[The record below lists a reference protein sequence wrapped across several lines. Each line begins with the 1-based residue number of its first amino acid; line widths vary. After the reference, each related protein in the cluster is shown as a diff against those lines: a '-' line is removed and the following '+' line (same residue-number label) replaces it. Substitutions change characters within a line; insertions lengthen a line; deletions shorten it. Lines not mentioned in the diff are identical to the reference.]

1 MVVFS
6 NWLPQPADRML
17 DLKMIFCNN
26 FSLALLDYSFF
37 TTIYKNLF
45 CNYITWVRF
54 QLQLYWW
61 ELVEIYAESNPWL
74 SVNKFQQFIYNYLLN
89 NLPLHNHRQEADWWQ
104 SCRNQQPHFFH
115 SVQMRTWSLPLS
127 PQYCRKNWP
136 KSSMELSHNDHLQ
149 IDFHYRSLSRKQQP
163 PILQLSFQLILPV
176 QKNVKGPWCF
186 NLQKM
191 EVKYVLVC
199 ILRGRTRQPSP
210 IFGVK
215 KHKCWRQRGFTMEP
229 VGSLPPSHHA

>member
-6 NWLPQPADRML
+6 SWLPWPAARMI

-45 CNYITWVRF
+45 CNYITWKSTD
-54 QLQLYWW
+54 
-61 ELVEIYAESNPWL
+61 ENWL
-74 SVNKFQQFIYNYLLN
+74 KYIQSQTLDCLLINFNNSFTTILNFCFKNLLN
-89 NLPLHNHRQEADWWQ
+89 NLLLHNHRQEADWWQ
-104 SCRNQQPHFFH
+104 SCRNQQPHFFQI
-115 SVQMRTWSLPLS
+115 VQMRTWSLPLS
-127 PQYCRKNWP
+127 PQYCRKSLP
-136 KSSMELSHNDHLQ
+136 KSSMELSHNDHLK

-163 PILQLSFQLILPV
+163 PILQLSFQLLLPV

-199 ILRGRTRQPSP
+199 ILRGR
-210 IFGVK
+210 V
-215 KHKCWRQRGFTMEP
+215 
-229 VGSLPPSHHA
+229 